1 MIQGTPLLLIDSR
14 RQNMLNKWVGKT
26 ERDIPSQA
34 KVNISAI
41 SLQWDFPAR
50 VWQIYDCM

>member
-41 SLQWDFPAR
+41 SLQ
-50 VWQIYDCM
+50 